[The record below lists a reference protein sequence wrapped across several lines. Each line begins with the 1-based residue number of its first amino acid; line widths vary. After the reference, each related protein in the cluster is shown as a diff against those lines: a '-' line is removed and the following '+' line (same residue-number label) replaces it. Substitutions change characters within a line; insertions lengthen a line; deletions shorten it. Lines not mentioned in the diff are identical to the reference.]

1 LGSRQTVEYFCRDV
15 AREVAAVERID
26 EQAAVKRVE
35 TQLLKKAA

>member
-1 LGSRQTVEYFCRDV
+1 M